1 MHIDK
6 MQLHV
11 TGRIYLYYKREKKSC
26 VVDVTVPNDTQKE
39 RENMKKHTPFAI
51 KIHTNGNK
59 RMWQYYRWLYPS
71 YLSFINNE
79 FL

>member
-26 VVDVTVPNDTQKE
+26 VVDVTVPNDTCVTQKE
-39 RENMKKHTPFAI
+39 QENMKKHTPLKFTPMEI
-51 KIHTNGNK
+51 RECDSTTDGYIRHT
-59 RMWQYYRWLYPS
+59 YHS
-71 YLSFINNE
+71 
-79 FL
+79 

>member
-11 TGRIYLYYKREKKSC
+11 TGRIYLYYKREKKGC
-26 VVDVTVPNDTQKE
+26 VIDVTVPNDTYVTRKE
-39 RENMKKHTPFAI
+39 REDMKKQTPCAI

-59 RMWQYYRWLYPS
+59 RM
-71 YLSFINNE
+71 
-79 FL
+79 